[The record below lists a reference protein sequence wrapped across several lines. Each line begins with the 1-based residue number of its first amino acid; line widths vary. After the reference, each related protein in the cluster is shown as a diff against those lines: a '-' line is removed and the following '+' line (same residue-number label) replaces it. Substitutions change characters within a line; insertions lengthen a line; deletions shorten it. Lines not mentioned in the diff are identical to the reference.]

1 MQHIALEGRCFV
13 LSACQHLRRS
23 DCPTDY
29 AAIQGNDPSTVLM
42 SGGSCIV
49 SPLGELI
56 AGPIFEQ
63 DALLVADLDL
73 NDLARAKY
81 DFDVVGHYSRPD
93 VFRLYVNEAA
103 TPPVVFE
110 KNGFGSG
117 A

>member
-1 MQHIALEGRCFV
+1 MQHVALEGCCFV
-13 LSACQHLRRS
+13 LSACQQVRRL

-49 SPLGELI
+49 GPLGEFI
-56 AGPIFEQ
+56 AGPIFER

-81 DFDVVGHYSRPD
+81 DFDVVVYR
-93 VFRLYVNEAA
+93 REALQR
-103 TPPVVFE
+103 
-110 KNGFGSG
+110 SDQ
-117 A
+117 